1 MHSEKTRYPI
11 QPTFLYDHVARRL
24 SGRAKR
30 NETLKVEMRQVFDL
44 EVYVVRKTRRQL
56 KRDGFDVARCT
67 VATLMREMGPELAIR
82 GKP

>member
-1 MHSEKTRYPI
+1 
-11 QPTFLYDHVARRL
+11 
-24 SGRAKR
+24 
-30 NETLKVEMRQVFDL
+30 MRQVFDL

-56 KRDGFDVARCT
+56 KRDGFDVTRCT

>member
-1 MHSEKTRYPI
+1 
-11 QPTFLYDHVARRL
+11 
-24 SGRAKR
+24 
-30 NETLKVEMRQVFDL
+30 MRQVFDL